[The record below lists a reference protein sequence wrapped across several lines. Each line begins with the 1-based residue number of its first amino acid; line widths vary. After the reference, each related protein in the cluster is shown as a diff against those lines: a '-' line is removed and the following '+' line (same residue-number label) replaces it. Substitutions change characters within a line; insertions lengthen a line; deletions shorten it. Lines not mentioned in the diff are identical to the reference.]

1 MAPMRHRPT
10 SDALTSEPLGVGAA
24 APDLTLRDQHGA
36 ALGLA
41 DLRGGPALVV
51 FYPYAFSGVCTS
63 ELRDLA
69 RSAEL
74 ATALDRTGAVLVGV
88 SCDPVFTQR
97 AFADAEG
104 LDFPLLSDFWPHGAL
119 AAAFGVLDAKRGC
132 PRRSSF
138 LLDADG
144 VVRWALHHGMG
155 EPRTVTQHLAALD
168 AVG

>member
-1 MAPMRHRPT
+1 MSQPPTSRPPT
-10 SDALTSEPLGVGAA
+10 SDPLGVGDRV
-24 APDLTLRDQHGA
+24 PDLTLRDQHGA
-36 ALGLA
+36 DLRLA
-41 DLRGGPALVV
+41 DLRGAPALVV

-69 RSAEL
+69 RSDEL
-74 ATALDRTGAVLVGV
+74 AAALDRTGAALVGV

-119 AAAFGVLDAKRGC
+119 AAGFGVLDVKRGC

-138 LLDADG
+138 LLDGEG
-144 VVRWALHHGMG
+144 VVRWALHHGIG
-155 EPRTVTQHLAALD
+155 DPRTVAQHLAALD
-168 AVG
+168 VLA